1 MKKHLLMIVA
11 LVAFGCEG
19 KAKDP
24 KPAAS
29 SDTETQAR
37 EAKEPTRSK
46 EEPKAAEKDE
56 PSDDDWKEPHDEAGF
71 HDPAE
76 EAAAATGD
84 SEDDEVPC
92 KKKFTAEETREREQY
107 LQQCTQALA
116 RGTACISDPAFGK
129 ALSAVQN
136 GWGPN
141 AKSAV
146 KHAKEA
152 FGTQKVAVQLCKE
165 MMRDLSCEAAARDWG
180 NAWEA
185 GSFDEVLAAPEWKCA
200 AVAAA
205 MPDRPVHAE

>member
-1 MKKHLLMIVA
+1 MKKHLLMMIA

-19 KAKDP
+19 KAKDA

-29 SDTETQAR
+29 SDSAQAR
-37 EAKEPTRSK
+37 ESKEATRSK
-46 EEPKAAEKDE
+46 EEPKAEAVADTTADTDDSK
-56 PSDDDWKEPHDEAGF
+56 PTAKSDD
-71 HDPAE
+71 
-76 EAAAATGD
+76 
-84 SEDDEVPC
+84 
-92 KKKFTAEETREREQY
+92 AEETAGETDDDNVPCQKKFSAEEKREREKY

-116 RGTACISDPAFGK
+116 RGTACLSDAAFAK
-129 ALSAVQN
+129 ALSAVEK

-141 AKSAV
+141 AKAAL

-152 FGTQKVAVQLCKE
+152 FGTEKKAAELCEE
-165 MMRDLSCEAAARDWG
+165 MMRDLTCEAAARDWG

-205 MPDRPVHAE
+205 MPERPVRAE